1 MCITVEYLFLSRW
14 EIKRNFDGNAGACG
28 RRRGYDSY
36 ACGSIF
42 ADLDCKVAGTALF
55 LRDAVEKA
63 RSFPID
69 VAILDINLAGE
80 LSYPAA
86 EVLQARGIPFVFAT
100 GYSVADVPIG
110 LRAAPMLAK
119 PFQRD
124 ELATALRNAMDSC

>member
-1 MCITVEYLFLSRW
+1 MILTGTRVLVVDDEAMIVMLVEAFL
-14 EIKRNFDGNAGACG
+14 
-28 RRRGYDSY
+28 
-36 ACGSIF
+36 
-42 ADLDCKVAGTALF
+42 ADLDCEVAGTALF

-110 LRAAPMLAK
+110 LRAAQMLAK